1 MSQARDYPLAGTLLL
16 LSFSILAVVPE
27 SHAQEAVCNGGFGS
41 FESISL
47 SGVTVSVDATR
58 NGPFAAHSCEA
69 KLAWDKQR
77 QVVEPKAWQ
86 VDVDAMGIDLG
97 LGSPVVAFQ
106 VKRTDIDRIANYEI
120 YSLKKPPVLL
130 RTIKGGDRYR
140 AADTDLDGRIEIWT
154 SDAEAVSDFENIS
167 LEGLDFAPMI
177 VLRFERKRLTDVS
190 SEFQSDFDRQ
200 IATVRAQLD
209 ARKLGEFKLSDGAL
223 SSKSPMSIDQLHRMM
238 TTKIKILEIVRCYL
252 YSDREQEAWS
262 TLTEMWPPADLERIR
277 TAIVKAR
284 DHGIRSQVDDVSH
297 ETKPT
302 QFKKKHAMI
311 YDRVSDSD
319 SDQGDPLSWDNAPGM
334 SGPGKAK
341 HLFDADTFPIQIL
354 LQRPPPQDP
363 SWVVSGDEV
372 MMDLVVDSA
381 GKVRSAKVEGKPDKA
396 MEDATADWKF
406 IPAFKDGH
414 PIASRL
420 RLAVSPL
427 R

>member
-1 MSQARDYPLAGTLLL
+1 MSQARDFQLAGTLLL
-16 LSFSILAVVPE
+16 LSFSIVAIVPG
-27 SHAQEAVCNGGFGS
+27 SDRQEAVCSGGFGS
-41 FESISL
+41 FKASSL

-58 NGPFAAHSCEA
+58 NAQFAAHFCEA
-69 KLAWDKQR
+69 KLGWDKQDL
-77 QVVEPKAWQ
+77 VVEPKAWQ
-86 VDVDAMGIDLG
+86 VDVDAMGVDLG

-120 YSLKKPPVLL
+120 YSLKKPPGLL

-154 SDAEAVSDFENIS
+154 TDAEAVNGFENIS
-167 LEGLDFAPMI
+167 LEGLDFAPTI

-200 IATVRAQLD
+200 IAAARAQLD
-209 ARKLGEFKLSDGAL
+209 ARKLGEFKVSDGAL
-223 SSKSPMSIDQLHRMM
+223 SSKSPMSVDQLHRLM

-262 TLTEMWPPADLERIR
+262 ALADMWPPADFERIR
-277 TAIVKAR
+277 TAIVNAR

-297 ETKPT
+297 AMKYA
-302 QFKKKHAMI
+302 QFKRKHAMI

-319 SDQGDPLSWDNAPGM
+319 SDQGDPLSWDYSRGM
-334 SGPGKAK
+334 SGPGKEK

-354 LQRPPPQDP
+354 LRRPPPQDA
-363 SWVVSGDEV
+363 SWAALGNEV
-372 MMDLVVDSA
+372 MMNLVVDAA

-406 IPAFKDGH
+406 IPAFKDGR
-414 PIASRL
+414 PVASRL
-420 RLAVSPL
+420 RLGVSPL